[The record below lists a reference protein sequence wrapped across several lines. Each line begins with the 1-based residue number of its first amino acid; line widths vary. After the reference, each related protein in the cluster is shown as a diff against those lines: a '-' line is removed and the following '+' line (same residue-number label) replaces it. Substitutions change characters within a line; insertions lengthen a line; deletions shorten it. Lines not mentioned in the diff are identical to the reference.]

1 MTIKKTRFKDLIIIQ
16 NKKFLDKRGF
26 FKELI
31 KEKLLKKKFPFVV
44 SSFSRKNVIRG
55 LHIQL
60 KNSQSKYI
68 SVIKGKIFDVS
79 LDLRPRS
86 KTFGKIFTI
95 KLSEKNCKSIFIP
108 EGFAHGFCGMDREN
122 YIIYACS
129 KYRNAKSEI
138 GIKWNDNYLNIK
150 WPIKKPIISK
160 KDKKNISFKDFLN
173 KCKKNSKLPLN
184 QTMNLNKL
192 LNNF

>member
-1 MTIKKTRFKDLIIIQ
+1 MIIKKTKFKDLIIIQ
-16 NKKFLDKRGF
+16 NNKFLDRRGS
-26 FKELI
+26 FKELF
-31 KEKLLKKKFPFVV
+31 KGKLLKKKLPFVV
-44 SSFSRKNVIRG
+44 TSFSRKNVIRG

-60 KNSQSKYI
+60 KNPQGKFV

-79 LDLRPRS
+79 LDLRPKS

-173 KCKKNSKLPLN
+173 KYKKNSKLPLN

>member
-1 MTIKKTRFKDLIIIQ
+1 MIIKKTKFKDLIIIQ
-16 NKKFLDKRGF
+16 NNKFLDRRGS
-26 FKELI
+26 FKELF
-31 KEKLLKKKFPFVV
+31 KGKLLKKKLPFVV
-44 SSFSRKNVIRG
+44 TSFSRKNVIRG

-60 KNSQSKYI
+60 KNPQGKFV

-79 LDLRPRS
+79 LDLRPKS
-86 KTFGKIFTI
+86 KTFGKIFAI

-173 KCKKNSKLPLN
+173 KWKKNSKLPLN

>member
-1 MTIKKTRFKDLIIIQ
+1 MIIKKTKFKDLIIIQ
-16 NKKFLDKRGF
+16 NNKFSDRRGS
-26 FKELI
+26 FKELF
-31 KEKLLKKKFPFVV
+31 KGKLLKKKLPFVV
-44 SSFSRKNVIRG
+44 TSFSRKNVIRG

-60 KNSQSKYI
+60 KNPQGKFV

-79 LDLRPRS
+79 LDLRPKS

-108 EGFAHGFCGMDREN
+108 EGFAHGFCAMDREN

-129 KYRNAKSEI
+129 KYRNTKSEI
-138 GIKWNDNYLNIK
+138 GIKWNDNDLNIK

-173 KCKKNSKLPLN
+173 KYKKNSKLSLN

>member
-16 NKKFLDKRGF
+16 NKKFLDERGF

-31 KEKLLKKKFPFVV
+31 KEKLFKKKFPFVV

-95 KLSEKNCKSIFIP
+95 ELSEKNCKSIFIP
-108 EGFAHGFCGMDREN
+108 AGFAHGFCAMDKEN
-122 YIIYACS
+122 YIIYSCS

-138 GIKWNDNYLNIK
+138 GIKWNDNDLNIK
-150 WPIKKPIISK
+150 WPVKKPIISK
-160 KDKKNISFKDFLN
+160 KDNNNISFKDFLN
-173 KCKKNSKLPLN
+173 K
-184 QTMNLNKL
+184 
-192 LNNF
+192 

>member
-1 MTIKKTRFKDLIIIQ
+1 MIIKKTKFKDLIIIQ
-16 NKKFLDKRGF
+16 NNKFSDRRGS
-26 FKELI
+26 FKELF
-31 KEKLLKKKFPFVV
+31 KGKLLKKKLPFVV
-44 SSFSRKNVIRG
+44 TSFSRKNVIRG

-60 KNSQSKYI
+60 KNPQGKFV

-173 KCKKNSKLPLN
+173 KYKKKFKA
-184 QTMNLNKL
+184 TT
-192 LNNF
+192 

>member
-1 MTIKKTRFKDLIIIQ
+1 MIIKKTKFKDLIIIQ
-16 NKKFLDKRGF
+16 NNKFSDRRGS
-26 FKELI
+26 FKELF
-31 KEKLLKKKFPFVV
+31 KGKLLKKKLPFVV
-44 SSFSRKNVIRG
+44 TSFSRKNVIRG

-60 KNSQSKYI
+60 KNPQGKFV

-79 LDLRPRS
+79 LDLRPKS
-86 KTFGKIFTI
+86 KTFGKIFAI

-138 GIKWNDNYLNIK
+138 SIKWNDNYLNIK

-160 KDKKNISFKDFLN
+160 KDKKNISFKDFLTFF
-173 KCKKNSKLPLN
+173 SKINTEKPLKFKDYSLDQN
-184 QTMNLNKL
+184 TY
-192 LNNF
+192 

>member
-95 KLSEKNCKSIFIP
+95 ELSEKNCKSIFIP
-108 EGFAHGFCGMDREN
+108 AGFAHGFCAMDKEN
-122 YIIYACS
+122 YIIYSCS

-138 GIKWNDNYLNIK
+138 GIKWNDNDLNIK
-150 WPIKKPIISK
+150 WPVKKPIISK
-160 KDKKNISFKDFLN
+160 KDNNNISFKDFLN
-173 KCKKNSKLPLN
+173 KCKKKFYPLQKTYYLFKTN
-184 QTMNLNKL
+184 CKT
-192 LNNF
+192 

>member
-95 KLSEKNCKSIFIP
+95 ELSEKNCKSIFIP

-138 GIKWNDNYLNIK
+138 GIKWNDNHLNIK
-150 WPIKKPIISK
+150 WPIKKTIISK

-173 KCKKNSKLPLN
+173 KYKKNSKLSFN

>member
-1 MTIKKTRFKDLIIIQ
+1 MIIKKTKFKDLIIIQ
-16 NKKFLDKRGF
+16 NNKFSDRRGS
-26 FKELI
+26 FKELF
-31 KEKLLKKKFPFVV
+31 KGKLLKKKLPFVV
-44 SSFSRKNVIRG
+44 TSFSRKNVIRG

-60 KNSQSKYI
+60 KNPQGKFV

-138 GIKWNDNYLNIK
+138 GIKWNDSDLNIK
-150 WPIKKPIISK
+150 WPIKKTIISK

-173 KCKKNSKLPLN
+173 KCKKKFNA
-184 QTMNLNKL
+184 TT
-192 LNNF
+192 

>member
-1 MTIKKTRFKDLIIIQ
+1 MIIKKTKFKDLIIIQ
-16 NKKFLDKRGF
+16 NNKFSDRRGS
-26 FKELI
+26 FKELF
-31 KEKLLKKKFPFVV
+31 KGKLLKKKLPFVV
-44 SSFSRKNVIRG
+44 TSFSRKNVIRG

-60 KNSQSKYI
+60 KNPQGKFV

-79 LDLRPRS
+79 LDLRPKS

-108 EGFAHGFCGMDREN
+108 EGFAHGFCAMDREN

-138 GIKWNDNYLNIK
+138 GIKWNDNDLNIK

-173 KCKKNSKLPLN
+173 KYKKNSKLSLN

>member
-1 MTIKKTRFKDLIIIQ
+1 MIIKKTKFKDLIIIQ
-16 NKKFLDKRGF
+16 NNKFSDRRGS
-26 FKELI
+26 FKELF
-31 KEKLLKKKFPFVV
+31 KGKLLKKKLPFVV
-44 SSFSRKNVIRG
+44 TSFSRKNVIRG

-60 KNSQSKYI
+60 KNPQGKFV

-79 LDLRPRS
+79 LDLRPKS

-173 KCKKNSKLPLN
+173 KYKKNSKLSFN